1 MNYVDLFT
9 GIGGFALAASLV
21 WGNEFNPVMFCEIDK
36 FCQKVLK
43 KHWPHVPI
51 IEDIKDEQAIAD
63 ATVPRQFERRSE
75 TSWEV
80 RHKTWREEFE
90 RRNCCRIDLLC
101 GGPPC
106 QPASCAGL
114 RKGKADPRF
123 LWPQAL
129 RAVEIAQ
136 PRWVIFENPTGFL
149 SLNGGMEYESV
160 VYRLEGAGYWVESFI
175 IPASAVGAWHRRDR
189 VWIVANNEIQSERR
203 TGLCEGFEGRKRRE
217 RSGNGTCVDSNP
229 DGSLCNR
236 GTDEPQWETEER
248 IAAGRA
254 HCNHYCEG
262 PSLREMQSGNL
273 REELA
278 PAIGDHLAM
287 HWLQAVEQF
296 CGVVHGVSTRVDR
309 HRRKRIKALGN
320 SIVPQVAIRIMRAI
334 QAADYAEKA

>member
-1 MNYVDLFT
+1 MIDLFS
-9 GIGGFALAASLV
+9 GIGGFSLAASWV
-21 WGNEFNPVMFCEIDK
+21 WGDELEVVFFCEQDP
-36 FCQKVLK
+36 FCRKVLSR
-43 KHWPHVPI
+43 HWPDVPI
-51 IEDIKDEQAIAD
+51 IEDINDEQTIAD
-63 ATVPRQFERRSE
+63 ITG
-75 TSWEV
+75 
-80 RHKTWREEFE
+80 K
-90 RRNCCRIDLLC
+90 IDLLTA
-101 GGPPC
+101 GPPC

-203 TGLCEGFEGRKRRE
+203 TGLCEGLEGRKRRE

-254 HCNHYCEG
+254 HCNLDCEG

-278 PAIGDHLAM
+278 PAIGDHWAM

-320 SIVPQVAIRIMRAI
+320 AIVPQVAEMIMRAI
-334 QAADYAEKA
+334 KAADVQSDM

>member
-21 WGNEFNPVMFCEIDK
+21 WENEFNPVMFCEIDL
-36 FCQKVLK
+36 FCLRVLG
-43 KHWPHVPI
+43 KHWPDVPI
-51 IEDIKDEQAIAD
+51 IEDVRDEKAIAD
-63 ATVPRQFERRSE
+63 ATRQYDRIPPRAKNDRQKPQSGSR
-75 TSWEV
+75 V
-80 RHKTWREEFE
+80 VKG
-90 RRNCCRIDLLC
+90 IDLLC

-106 QPASCAGL
+106 QPSSCAGL
-114 RKGKADPRF
+114 RKGAEDPRF

-129 RAVEIAQ
+129 RAVEITK
-136 PRWVIFENPTGFL
+136 PEWIIFENPTGFL

-254 HCNHYCEG
+254 HCNLDCEG

-278 PAIGDHLAM
+278 PAIGDPWDI

-296 CGVVHGVSTRVDR
+296 CGVADGLSNRVDR
-309 HRRKRIKALGN
+309 HRRDRIKALGN

-334 QAADYAEKA
+334 QAADYAEIA